1 MVKGFG
7 GANGHRVP
15 TLGASSL
22 PSLVFALLFF
32 FVVMAAVHRMALG
45 IRFALPRNARL
56 RGLRGGSLI
65 AFVCIN
71 RPARRCHTGVN
82 ARDHV
87 RLGSDCTRINRMRS
101 FVFRR
106 HTDVDR
112 NSTTGVAIS
121 LGMSRGAGVNVI
133 ASMGGTLEGS
143 CTLGVGCSTAGHNRG
158 WVIGLVCGGKKLPVL
173 G

>member
-45 IRFALPRNARL
+45 IRFGVPRTARL

-65 AFVCIN
+65 AFICMKGPVE
-71 RPARRCHTGVN
+71 RFHRGVN
-82 ARDHV
+82 SRDHV
-87 RLGSDCTRINRMRS
+87 RLGSTFTRISRVRS
-101 FVFRR
+101 CVVTRES
-106 HTDVDR
+106 DVGR
-112 NSTTGVAIS
+112 SSRTVVAMS
-121 LGMSRGAGVNVI
+121 LGVSGSAGVNVM
-133 ASMGGTLEGS
+133 ASVGGTLHRT
-143 CTLGVGCSTAGHNRG
+143 CTLGVGCSSRRHRWG
-158 WVIGLVCGGKKLPVL
+158 IS
-173 G
+173 